1 VFYLWSLSQISL
13 SSGAGARVLL
23 ASAVTS
29 ELMLEPG
36 LLLAPPL
43 SPALPLILQVLVEL
57 VLALGVLLH
66 FRPVESMGHGIPLSR
81 EGHAARKSRRA
92 HSQGAF
98 QKRSVGRRQD
108 SGGLGDPVSTGP

>member
-66 FRPVESMGHGIPLSR
+66 FRPVESMGLWYPSFQGGACCQEVPTGSFTRSLSKEVCR
-81 EGHAARKSRRA
+81 EEAR
-92 HSQGAF
+92 
-98 QKRSVGRRQD
+98 
-108 SGGLGDPVSTGP
+108 